1 MFALTVDCCFLPS
14 GKTVKLEKKQFGR
27 SMRHKDVRRCAIGA
41 FGFYLLFRFH
51 KSGEMDDC
59 RRPNF
64 GDNSKW
70 FDIKILTDG
79 TREDTKK
86 EIQPRTYTDPIR
98 KVFKKLL
105 IVAAHFGH
113 WGRVNGP
120 VELEFEEVS
129 PEYIRILGELVGRF
143 WLIVVSLS
151 HIFVVAFFTGNWDP
165 KTQEARYSSK
175 MPTPA
180 LQVIAGYEQGERYSL
195 PRCRIEPP
203 PSLQRMIF
211 PFIETEM
218 ENIRIAVED
227 DKKQRPTA
235 MCTLRLWIK
244 LRTIILQ
251 DAAVLW
257 LQYPARKAHPLFRLP
272 VFHSSEFIVSF
283 VVVCG

>member
-1 MFALTVDCCFLPS
+1 
-14 GKTVKLEKKQFGR
+14 
-27 SMRHKDVRRCAIGA
+27 
-41 FGFYLLFRFH
+41 
-51 KSGEMDDC
+51 MDDC

-143 WLIVVSLS
+143 WLIVVSLLFHCLTFLLS
-151 HIFVVAFFTGNWDP
+151 LF
-165 KTQEARYSSK
+165 S
-175 MPTPA
+175 
-180 LQVIAGYEQGERYSL
+180 QVIGTLRHRKLAIR
-195 PRCRIEPP
+195 PRCQRQLCES
-203 PSLQRMIF
+203 SL
-211 PFIETEM
+211 
-218 ENIRIAVED
+218 
-227 DKKQRPTA
+227 A
-235 MCTLRLWIK
+235 MSK
-244 LRTIILQ
+244 ASVILS
-251 DAAVLW
+251 L
-257 LQYPARKAHPLFRLP
+257 
-272 VFHSSEFIVSF
+272 
-283 VVVCG
+283 VVV